1 MRDVVSPSLRRI
13 LCVFP
18 KYSPSFGTFEYA
30 YPLTDGVQAFMP
42 PQGLLLIAASLPA
55 GWEVRF
61 LDENIKPATDDDFIW
76 ADAVFV
82 SGMHIQRPQINDICR
97 RAHEHDLAV
106 ALGGPSVSACPEYYP
121 DFDYLHV
128 GELGD
133 ATYELFR
140 RLGRDTARPDKQVV
154 LTTQERREMSEFPIP
169 AYELIPLERYFLGSI
184 QFSSGCPY
192 QCEFCDIPGLYGRNP
207 RLKTPEQVTA
217 ELDKLLECGLTGSVY
232 FVDDNFIGNRKAA
245 LDLLPHLV
253 EWQKRNGFALQFACE
268 ATLNIAKRP
277 EILSLMRDA
286 YFATVFCGIETPDPD
301 ALKAMSKQHNM
312 MVPILEG
319 VQTLN
324 SYGLEVV
331 SGIILGLDT
340 DTPDSGEGI
349 LEFVDQS
356 EIPLLTINLLQAL
369 PKTPL
374 WDRLKREG
382 RLIEDSDRD
391 SNVDFKLPYDHVVST
406 WRDCMGRAY
415 TPEKLFARFEH
426 QVIHTYPN
434 RIKLPNSKE
443 RLSLRNI
450 KRGLTMFAN
459 IVWQVGVKSDYRREF
474 WKFSLP
480 LLKRG
485 DIERVITVGL
495 VAHHLILF
503 ARDASSGQQN
513 ASYYSTRLR
522 DMSVAAE

>member
-1 MRDVVSPSLRRI
+1 
-13 LCVFP
+13 
-18 KYSPSFGTFEYA
+18 
-30 YPLTDGVQAFMP
+30 
-42 PQGLLLIAASLPA
+42 
-55 GWEVRF
+55 
-61 LDENIKPATDDDFIW
+61 
-76 ADAVFV
+76 
-82 SGMHIQRPQINDICR
+82 
-97 RAHEHDLAV
+97 
-106 ALGGPSVSACPEYYP
+106 
-121 DFDYLHV
+121 
-128 GELGD
+128 
-133 ATYELFR
+133 
-140 RLGRDTARPDKQVV
+140 
-154 LTTQERREMSEFPIP
+154 
-169 AYELIPLERYFLGSI
+169 
-184 QFSSGCPY
+184 
-192 QCEFCDIPGLYGRNP
+192 
-207 RLKTPEQVTA
+207 
-217 ELDKLLECGLTGSVY
+217 
-232 FVDDNFIGNRKAA
+232 
-245 LDLLPHLV
+245 
-253 EWQKRNGFALQFACE
+253 
-268 ATLNIAKRP
+268 
-277 EILSLMRDA
+277 
-286 YFATVFCGIETPDPD
+286 
-301 ALKAMSKQHNM
+301 MSKQHNM

-340 DTPDSGEGI
+340 DTLDSGEGI

-406 WRDCMGRAY
+406 WRECMGRAY
-415 TPEKLFARFEH
+415 TPEKLFERFEH

-522 DMSVAAE
+522 DMPVAAE